1 MSTKK
6 EGKKNANREAKTNF
20 HERLPPHK
28 TEFRIN
34 FLSIAPSETHPGPVR
49 KYL

>member
-1 MSTKK
+1 MLTKK
-6 EGKKNANREAKTNF
+6 EEKNANREAETNF
-20 HERLPPHK
+20 HGRLPPHK

-34 FLSIAPSETHPGPVR
+34 FLSIARSETHPGPVR